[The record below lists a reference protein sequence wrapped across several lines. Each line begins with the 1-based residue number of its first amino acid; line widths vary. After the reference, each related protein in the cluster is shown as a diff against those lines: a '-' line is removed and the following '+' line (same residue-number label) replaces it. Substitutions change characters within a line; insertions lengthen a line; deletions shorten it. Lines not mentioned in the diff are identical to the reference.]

1 MSEAGAQQ
9 TRPAAGRDSALIHHG
24 AGPCIIHDDAE

>member
-9 TRPAAGRDSALIHHG
+9 TRRAAGRDSAFIHQR
-24 AGPCIIHDDAE
+24 AGPCIIRDDAE